1 MAELVDFAP
10 VKDGGGTRGL
20 PILDQKLQGKVQ
32 RGGIR
37 DRIGGGFHTDS
48 WRNFG
53 IFVRIVNPALSD
65 LVEDRTQSG
74 AVLGLK
80 FSRSIL
86 HFSSIF
92 HR

>member
-1 MAELVDFAP
+1 MVRP
-10 VKDGGGTRGL
+10 GL

-53 IFVRIVNPALSD
+53 IFVRIVDPALSD

-74 AVLGLK
+74 AVLDLR
-80 FSRSIL
+80 F
-86 HFSSIF
+86 SIF
-92 HR
+92 DRPARFIRNFRPIDP